1 MHQTNIG
8 GASIDLSRIQALW
21 SILYYTI
28 VGAVI
33 RIIIM
38 RSRVVRNVLQTSTN
52 VRWNRVET
60 AVAALTRS
68 TASTAHVFWDTR
80 EPTAELV
87 RSIFVNLNHIN

>member
-1 MHQTNIG
+1 MHQKNIG

-28 VGAVI
+28 VGAVL
-33 RIIIM
+33 RILT

-60 AVAALTRS
+60 VVAALTRS
-68 TASTAHVFWDTR
+68 TASPAHVLWDTR